1 MTKNGFV
8 RNLEQ
13 IQETDAGQ
21 PASRLGR
28 LLLVSLGG
36 ACVMFAALS
45 PGKKPAA
52 ESGPRPADPL
62 GALVAHAQAPA
73 STPSSDL
80 AAREVTFPA
89 ILSDSAQT
97 TTAMAAVRPS
107 RERTPETPV
116 APSEAQALADS
127 RLPVVPLPAK
137 NVVAASPVVNHPH
150 DVLTQMAKEAST
162 PSDAPVEEGRPG
174 GYQLQTSSF
183 RKEADATAFATALR
197 QRGHRAYVEPA
208 QVSGRGTFYRVRIG
222 PFATQREAASYRS
235 EFEDR
240 EHLVPFLVEPPRE
253 SAISKVSKQTGQR
266 VLR

>member
-13 IQETDAGQ
+13 IQETDARQ

-36 ACVMFAALS
+36 ACLMFAALS
-45 PGKKPAA
+45 PGKKQAA
-52 ESGPRPADPL
+52 PSGPRPTDPL
-62 GALVAHAQAPA
+62 GALVAHAQSPV

-89 ILSDSAQT
+89 ILSDSPQT

-107 RERTPETPV
+107 RGP
-116 APSEAQALADS
+116 APGAPAAPFEAEALADG

-137 NVVAASPVVNHPH
+137 NVVAASPVVNNPQ
-150 DVLTQMAKEAST
+150 DVLTKMAKEAST
-162 PSDAPVEEGRPG
+162 PSDTPVEQGRPG

-183 RKEADATAFATALR
+183 RKEGDATAFATALR
-197 QRGHRAYVEPA
+197 QRGHRAHVEPA
-208 QVSGRGTFYRVRIG
+208 EVSGRGTFYRVRIG

-235 EFEDR
+235 EFENR

-253 SAISKVSKQTGQR
+253 PVASKASKQNGQR